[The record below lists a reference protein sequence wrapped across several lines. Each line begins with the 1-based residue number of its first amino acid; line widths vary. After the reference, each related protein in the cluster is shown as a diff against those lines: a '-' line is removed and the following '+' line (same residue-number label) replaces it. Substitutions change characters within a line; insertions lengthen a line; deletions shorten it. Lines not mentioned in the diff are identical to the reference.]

1 VIGFAVGIAA
11 GAVQFWL
18 LTRFTRHVTSG
29 GITSPVVLLGFLQL
43 LLPFGVLLAIA
54 FLRRQDLILTGVG
67 ISGALVGGL
76 LVRHILVRL
85 KKRTGGNTDD

>member
-11 GAVQFWL
+11 GAAQFWL
-18 LTRFTRHVTSG
+18 LTRFTRRVTSG
-29 GITSPVVLLGFLQL
+29 CITSPVVLLGFLQL
-43 LLPFGVLLAIA
+43 LLPFGVLLAVA
-54 FLRRQDLILTGVG
+54 LLRRQDLVLAGAG
-67 ISGALVGGL
+67 ISGALIGGL